1 MHQQAMK
8 ILVQGTVQGVG
19 FRPFVYRLA
28 HEMQLDGT
36 VANSSNGV
44 IIELQGLTK
53 SVAEFCNRLKNEPP
67 PVSRITSIITE
78 EISVLEQRSEFIILP
93 SLQAEQ
99 ANTRISP
106 DIALCPDCILE
117 LFDARDR
124 RYHYPFINCTNCGPR
139 FSIIKTIPYDRPNT
153 SMNVFTLCPQ
163 CEREYY
169 DPLDRRFHAQ
179 PNACPA
185 CGPSLSWHNRD
196 GNLIAESDCIADC
209 AKALAAGKIV
219 AIKGLGGFHLAV
231 DATDFQ
237 AVATLRERKHRKEKP
252 LAIMVR
258 DLEQARKYCLISK
271 QEGELLSSHRAPI
284 VLVEKRNDP
293 VLAKNLAPGIGLL
306 GLMLAYTP
314 LHHLLLADD
323 NCPPALVMTSANLSG
338 EPICTGNDEALTRLH
353 GLADYFLLH
362 NREIVTRVDD
372 SVVRVMAGKTR
383 MLRRARGYTP
393 EPLLLTHQT
402 KNVLGC
408 GAEMKNAFCII
419 RNNEAFISQHIGEL
433 TSPRA
438 LDFYTESIT
447 HFQNILETD
456 FQAVTCD
463 LHPDYLSTR
472 FCKSQKTCTQVQ
484 HHHAHAAAVMAEHG
498 LDEPVLAVLLDGTG
512 YSDDGTVYG
521 GEWYRVDRRGYTRL
535 AHLSRLPLP
544 GGDIAAREPWRMAMA
559 LLYIAAGTNALDRQR
574 LPEALLRIDTG
585 KRAVITQMLTQ
596 KINCPLTSS
605 CGRLFDAVA
614 GLLGLCLMADYEGQA
629 AMLLEH
635 QAAMTGIDQRTNRY
649 DPALEDKEGV
659 LILDSRPLILQIVED
674 LQQDV
679 AIGVIGYGFHQWL
692 LEGSIQILHKLR
704 QQTGLDTVVL
714 GGGSFQ
720 NKLLLEGLTTECLDG
735 GFSVF
740 SSEQVPAGD
749 GGIALG
755 QAYAAGKESNEFCM
769 KNKNILHGE

>member
-1 MHQQAMK
+1 MQQQAMK

-28 HEMQLDGT
+28 HEMQLGGT
-36 VANSSNGV
+36 VANTGNGV

-67 PVSRITSIITE
+67 PVSRITGIITE
-78 EISVLEQRSEFIILP
+78 EISVQEQRSEFIIQQ

-106 DIALCPDCILE
+106 DIALCPDCIRE
-117 LFDARDR
+117 LFDSRDR

-139 FSIIKTIPYDRPNT
+139 FSIIKSIPYDRPNT

-179 PNACPA
+179 PNACPT
-185 CGPSLSWHNRD
+185 CGPSLSWHDRN
-196 GNLIAESDCIADC
+196 GNHIAGSDCIADC
-209 AKALAAGKIV
+209 AKALASGKVV

-258 DLEQARKYCLISK
+258 NLEAARKYCQISAH
-271 QEGELLSSHRAPI
+271 EAELLSSHRAPI
-284 VLVEKRNDP
+284 VLLKKLKNST
-293 VLAKNLAPGIGLL
+293 LAENLAPGIGLL
-306 GLMLAYTP
+306 GLMLPYTP
-314 LHHLLLADD
+314 LHHLLMADD

-353 GLADYFLLH
+353 GLTDYFLLH

-372 SVVRVMAGKTR
+372 SVVRVMAGKAR

-433 TSPRA
+433 TSLRA

-447 HFQNILETD
+447 HFQNILGTD
-456 FQAVTCD
+456 VQTVACD
-463 LHPDYLSTR
+463 LHPDYLSSR
-472 FCKSQKTCTQVQ
+472 FCEKLPQPCKQVQ

-512 YSDDGTVYG
+512 YSGDGTVYG
-521 GEWYRVDRRGYTRL
+521 GEWYLADRKKYTRL

-544 GGDIAAREPWRMAMA
+544 GGDIAAGEPWRMAMA

-574 LPEALLRIDTG
+574 LPEALLRIDAG
-585 KRAVITQMLTQ
+585 KRAVITQMLMQ
-596 KINCPLTSS
+596 KFNCPLTSS

-614 GLLGLCLMADYEGQA
+614 GLLNLCLVTDYEGQA

-635 QAAMTGIDQRTNRY
+635 QAKTAEHNRKAGRYAPVVKAENGI
-649 DPALEDKEGV
+649 L
-659 LILDSRPLILQIVED
+659 LLDSPSLAMQLIQD
-674 LQQDV
+674 LQQNV
-679 AIGVIGYGFHQWL
+679 SIPVIAFQFHQWL
-692 LEGSIQILHKLR
+692 LDGSMEIFLLLR
-704 QQTGLDTVVL
+704 QQTGVNTVVL
-714 GGGSFQ
+714 SGGSMQ
-720 NKLLLEGLTTECLDG
+720 NTILLQRLIDRCEAHHFTVYSG
-735 GFSVF
+735 
-740 SSEQVPAGD
+740 EQVPSND
-749 GGIALG
+749 GGLALG
-755 QAYAAGKESNEFCM
+755 QAYVAGVTEE
-769 KNKNILHGE
+769 

>member
-1 MHQQAMK
+1 MHQQA
-8 ILVQGTVQGVG
+8 IQIIVQGIVQGVG

-28 HEMQLDGT
+28 WKMQLRGT

-44 IIELQGLTK
+44 VIELQGTK
-53 SVAEFCNRLKNEPP
+53 KAIATFCSRLQNEPP
-67 PVSRITSIITE
+67 PISRITSITIK
-78 EISVLEQRSEFIILP
+78 EISVQKQRSEFIILP
-93 SLQAEQ
+93 SLQAEK
-99 ANTRISP
+99 ANTQISP
-106 DIALCPDCILE
+106 DIGLCSDCIRE
-117 LFDARDR
+117 LFDRRDR
-124 RYHYPFINCTNCGPR
+124 RYRYPFINCTNCGPR

-153 SMNVFTLCPQ
+153 SMDVFTLCPQ
-163 CEREYY
+163 CEREYH
-169 DPLDRRFHAQ
+169 DPLNRRFHAQ
-179 PNACPA
+179 PNACPT
-185 CGPSLSWHNRD
+185 CGPSLSWHDED
-196 GNLIAESDCIADC
+196 GHLIAASDCIGDC
-209 AKALAAGKIV
+209 AKALKAGKVV

-231 DATDFQ
+231 DATSIS

-258 DLEQARKYCLISK
+258 DLEQAREYCLISE

-284 VLVEKRNDP
+284 VLVEKQNNTIP
-293 VLAKNLAPGIGLL
+293 AENLAPGIGIL
-306 GLMLAYTP
+306 GLMLPYTP
-314 LHHLLLADD
+314 LHHLLLADP
-323 NCPPALVMTSANLSG
+323 NCPPALVMTSGNLSG
-338 EPICTGNDEALTRLH
+338 EPICTGNDEALARLH

-372 SVVRVMAGKTR
+372 SVVRIMGGKAR

-393 EPLLLTHQT
+393 EPLLLAHQT

-408 GAEMKNAFCII
+408 GAEMKNSFCIV

-433 TSPRA
+433 TNPQA
-438 LDFYTESIT
+438 LDFYTESIN

-456 FQAVTCD
+456 FQIVTCD

-472 FCKSQKTCTQVQ
+472 FCEKLPQPCKQVQ
-484 HHHAHAAAVMAEHG
+484 HHHAHGAAVMAEHG
-498 LDEPVLAVLLDGTG
+498 LDGPVLAVIFDGTG

-521 GEWYRVDRRGYTRL
+521 GEWYLADRRGYTRL
-535 AHLSRLPLP
+535 AHLSLLPLP
-544 GGDIAAREPWRMAMA
+544 GGDVAAGEPWRMAMA
-559 LLYIAAGTNALDRQR
+559 MLYMAAGTNALDRQR
-574 LPEALLRIDTG
+574 LPEALLQIDTG
-585 KRAVITQMLTQ
+585 KRTVITQMMTQ

-605 CGRLFDAVA
+605 CGRIFDAVA

-629 AMLLEH
+629 AMQLEH
-635 QAAMTGIDQRTNRY
+635 QAAMAGVDQRTNRY
-649 DPALEDKEGV
+649 NPALEDKEGV

-679 AIGVIGYGFHQWL
+679 AIPVIAYGFHQWL
-692 LEGSIQILHKLR
+692 LDGSIEILRQLR
-704 QQTGLDTVVL
+704 QQTGLDTIVL

-720 NKLLLEGLTTECLDG
+720 NKLLLEGITTGCIDG

-755 QAYAAGKESNEFCM
+755 QAYAAMQG
-769 KNKNILHGE
+769 